1 MSHKQQTK
9 IRTIFIS
16 IDESNIIMK
25 GRILC
30 NIVEVEYFK
39 VNFMTFIVKA
49 LNNSFDMQVNSML
62 FKVIEIHVFFLQ
74 SELKSELR
82 T

>member
-1 MSHKQQTK
+1 
-9 IRTIFIS
+9 
-16 IDESNIIMK
+16 MK

>member
-1 MSHKQQTK
+1 M
-9 IRTIFIS
+9 IRRILW
-16 IDESNIIMK
+16 NIIDVK
-25 GRILC
+25 
-30 NIVEVEYFK
+30 YFK

-49 LNNSFDMQVNSML
+49 LNNSFDMQVNFML

-74 SELKSELR
+74 SELKSELK

>member
-1 MSHKQQTK
+1 M
-9 IRTIFIS
+9 IR
-16 IDESNIIMK
+16 
-25 GRILC
+25 RILC
-30 NIVEVEYFK
+30 NIVDVKYFK
-39 VNFMTFIVKA
+39 VNFMTFKVKA

-82 T
+82 GKR